1 MKCVKLW
8 NVEETTL
15 FEDIQMVRDASERI
29 LGLHVDWH
37 PHHDTDWH
45 SCHQRSQT
53 YVTYACNSAST
64 DLYDRSCSLD
74 IGYVVTQSNSILD
87 VETVYDAG
95 ERDLGLET
103 NDYDTMIFDMNY
115 DDDINFDDRYEY
127 DLCLL

>member
-1 MKCVKLW
+1 MAP
-8 NVEETTL
+8 
-15 FEDIQMVRDASERI
+15 R
-29 LGLHVDWH
+29 
-37 PHHDTDWH
+37 HDTDWH
-45 SCHQRSQT
+45 SRHQHSQT
-53 YVTYACNSAST
+53 YVTYACNSGFT

-74 IGYVVTQSNSILD
+74 IGYVVARCSRA
-87 VETVYDAG
+87 VEIETDYAVG